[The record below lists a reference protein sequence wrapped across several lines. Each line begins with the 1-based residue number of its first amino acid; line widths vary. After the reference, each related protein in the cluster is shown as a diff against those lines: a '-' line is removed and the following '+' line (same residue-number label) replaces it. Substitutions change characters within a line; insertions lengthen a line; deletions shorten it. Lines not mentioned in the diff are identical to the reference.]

1 MTLSDTSLS
10 VTSYGDN
17 EDDDKVSFK
26 RYVSLQFL
34 WIFLNF
40 MPQIT

>member
-17 EDDDKVSFK
+17 EHDDSVFFK
-26 RYVSLQFL
+26 HYKSLQFL
-34 WIFLNF
+34 
-40 MPQIT
+40 